1 LKKMRASPVCHGR
14 WARGGGFTLIE
25 VLVVLVIASMVT
37 TILFSALS
45 QMFRIQTRLAAH
57 TQRTTDS
64 ALREGWFRL
73 VMEGLYPDV
82 RLGPD
87 AFKADGRSLNGL
99 TLFPLNAPAGAPAP
113 FSMQIDY
120 QQADDKTILHYKSG
134 EQDMTLVS
142 WAGRGGRFW
151 FEDAQGVRYEQWPPP
166 SGMWP
171 ELPSVVLLQVQDD
184 QQPRLIPAVPMGPAN
199 PPPRPADVLKSQF

>member
-1 LKKMRASPVCHGR
+1 MMARASTRRPTQ
-14 WARGGGFTLIE
+14 GGFTLIE

-57 TQRTTDS
+57 AQRTTDA

-87 AFKADGRSLNGL
+87 AFKADGRALNGL

-113 FSMQIDY
+113 FSMHIDY
-120 QQADDKTILHYKSG
+120 RLNDDKTVLTYQSG
-134 EQDMTLVS
+134 EQTMTLAS
-142 WAGRGGRFW
+142 WTGRGGRFW
-151 FEDAQGVRYEQWPPP
+151 FEDAQGNRYEQWPPP

-184 QQPRLIPAVPMGPAN
+184 QLPRLIPAVPMGPAN
-199 PPPRPADVLKSQF
+199 PPLRASDVIKSDY